1 MWWNQATTS
10 PTMQLDPG
18 SESREP
24 CLATLLWRSRG
35 TLSCTSWP
43 WTTMDL
49 RRVTHR
55 PLLNWRMT
63 WSLLPWWVAGP
74 QGGPEFSG
82 FEPWVGWDQIKSD
95 QLELVNDVRNRPH
108 LITNIWLVVWN
119 IFLFF
124 HILGIIITTDFHI
137 FQRGWNH
144 QPDIFSGF
152 FKGMYLA
159 EPRDA
164 ESHLDR
170 SKVSSHWW
178 SFLPRKMTVSC
189 CKGYQALGSLLPH
202 VAPKFRRQITQY
214 CIGTNVISGT
224 VRVLLD
230 MTSLK
235 ITTCRLAC

>member
-1 MWWNQATTS
+1 MKSSNYDS

-49 RRVTHR
+49 RRVTHH

-95 QLELVNDVRNRPH
+95 QLELVSDVRNRPH

-119 IFLFF
+119 MFLFF

-137 FQRGWNH
+137 FQRGWPSWASRRGEPPGSF
-144 QPDIFSGF
+144 QGIVSLVEF
-152 FKGMYLA
+152 FAA
-159 EPRDA
+159 ED
-164 ESHLDR
+164 D
-170 SKVSSHWW
+170 
-178 SFLPRKMTVSC
+178 
-189 CKGYQALGSLLPH
+189 SLLLQRLPGSWQS
-202 VAPKFRRQITQY
+202 VASCWP
-214 CIGTNVISGT
+214 
-224 VRVLLD
+224 
-230 MTSLK
+230 
-235 ITTCRLAC
+235 